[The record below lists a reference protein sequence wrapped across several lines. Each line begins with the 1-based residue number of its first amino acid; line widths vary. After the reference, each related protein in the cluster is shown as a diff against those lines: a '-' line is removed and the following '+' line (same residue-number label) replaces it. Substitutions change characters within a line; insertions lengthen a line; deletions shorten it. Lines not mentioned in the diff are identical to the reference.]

1 MRRNWVEVGHAGT
14 NLGPELSAGL
24 VTSLAHGSYQ
34 QTITSQGYETDADA
48 ISLGLTYGLSV
59 KKLQMF

>member
-1 MRRNWVEVGHAGT
+1 MAPELSVRRNWVELGHAGT

-34 QTITSQGYETDADA
+34 QTFTSQGYETDA

-59 KKLQMF
+59 K